1 MKIDSELFDVKI
13 ETTLLTAEG
22 LLIPQISCHITSRLS
37 DLHLRAQTPSM
48 PAPTALQRAP
58 EQLSIE
64 ETTHHAPQSI
74 QNDEIMVTSSTTNE
88 GDQEP
93 QTQSQDPT
101 SMDLDDETNTESKSL
116 FPPEKASKTAH
127 RTEERKVRVPPHRMT
142 PLKSSWPKIYPPL
155 VEHLKLQVRM
165 NLPKKAVELRTSSHT
180 TDTGAIQK
188 GADFIQAF
196 CLGFD
201 LDDAIALLRLDDL
214 YIQSFEI
221 KDVKTLNGEH
231 MSRAVGR
238 IAGKDGKTK
247 FAIENASR
255 TRIVLADQKVHILG
269 GFKNIHV
276 AREAVVSLILG
287 SPPGKVYGN
296 LRTVSAR
303 MKERF

>member
-1 MKIDSELFDVKI
+1 
-13 ETTLLTAEG
+13 
-22 LLIPQISCHITSRLS
+22 
-37 DLHLRAQTPSM
+37 M

-58 EQLSIE
+58 EQLAE
-64 ETTHHAPQSI
+64 NETTHDATQAAI
-74 QNDEIMVTSSTTNE
+74 EDEILLDTSNTVVKDQPSELESTVSTT
-88 GDQEP
+88 
-93 QTQSQDPT
+93 
-101 SMDLDDETNTESKSL
+101 MDIDTESNAL
-116 FPPEKASKTAH
+116 FSPETPSKATH
-127 RTEERKVRVPPHRMT
+127 RMEERKVRVPPHRMS
-142 PLKSSWPKIYPPL
+142 PLKTYWPKIYPPL

-165 NLPKKAVELRTSSHT
+165 NIAKKAVELRTSSHT

-188 GADFIQAF
+188 GADFVTAF

-214 YIQSFEI
+214 YIQSFEV
-221 KDVKTLNGEH
+221 KDVKNLQGEH
-231 MSRAVGR
+231 LSRAIGR

-296 LRTVSAR
+296 LRTVAAR

>member
-1 MKIDSELFDVKI
+1 
-13 ETTLLTAEG
+13 
-22 LLIPQISCHITSRLS
+22 
-37 DLHLRAQTPSM
+37 M

-58 EQLSIE
+58 EQLYNE
-64 ETTHHAPQSI
+64 ETIHDAPSSVVADSDIVITTDEPSQPTEDQSS
-74 QNDEIMVTSSTTNE
+74 QPQRQDGQLTT
-88 GDQEP
+88 D
-93 QTQSQDPT
+93 
-101 SMDLDDETNTESKSL
+101 SMDVDTENTSTRPL
-116 FPPEKASKTAH
+116 FSPEKASKTIH
-127 RTEERKVRVPPHRMT
+127 RTEERKIRVPQHRMT
-142 PLKSSWPKIYPPL
+142 PLKNSWPKIYPPL

-165 NLPKKAVELRTSSHT
+165 NIAKKAVELRTSPHT

-196 CLGFD
+196 MLGFD

-214 YIQSFEI
+214 YIQSFEV
-221 KDVKTLNGEH
+221 KDVKNLNGEH
-231 MSRAVGR
+231 LSRAVGR

-269 GFKNIHV
+269 GFKNIHI